1 MDRPWEAFDRARR
14 VLQGRDDLAGG
25 KSAGLPSVGG
35 SSSRVWV
42 RIDRLLAILLSCLS

>member
-1 MDRPWEAFDRARR
+1 MDRPWGAFYRARR
-14 VLQGRDDLAGG
+14 MIRVRNDLAGG

-42 RIDRLLAILLSCLS
+42 RIDGLLAILLSCLS